1 MCNLRFLRNMWD
13 RTWKKRGRKT
23 WDIRID
29 GGSGRREGEGEVV
42 GKNNT
47 HATYGTTVIFRALV
61 LGLLAAG

>member
-1 MCNLRFLRNMWD
+1 MWD
-13 RTWKKRGRKT
+13 RTWKKRGRKA

-29 GGSGRREGEGEVV
+29 GGSGRRGV

-61 LGLLAAG
+61 LGLLAAR